1 MKSFN
6 VALLLL
12 IFPSLIFG
20 QFIINNNLV
29 FEGFNKKNYS
39 FDLTNDGG
47 YIIVGDTYS
56 EAKVFKSNESG
67 EIIFETTFG
76 GFYPHDVSRSNND
89 YI

>member
-1 MKSFN
+1 MKLFN
-6 VALLLL
+6 ITLFLL

-47 YIIVGDTYS
+47 YIIVGDRYS
-56 EAKVFKSNESG
+56 EVKV
-67 EIIFETTFG
+67 
-76 GFYPHDVSRSNND
+76 
-89 YI
+89 